1 MKKARAGH
9 DLLVLNGSLLTMEGD
24 EVGETTKEYTV

>member
-1 MKKARAGH
+1 MNMAKAGH

-24 EVGETTKEYTV
+24 EVGETIKEYTV